1 MQRRRCAACSRLVLL
16 FCVLTVVEPPGAL
29 EIVCRGDDLN
39 RIAVRQADASGAAE
53 GATALLVP
61 LPAAAF
67 AGNDL
72 VTVKALQQR
81 RAELTER
88 GSGLQRW
95 AVALSLE
102 AARQTEAA
110 KALRALE
117 EQVFSPKP

>member
-1 MQRRRCAACSRLVLL
+1 MRS
-16 FCVLTVVEPPGAL
+16 
-29 EIVCRGDDLN
+29 
-39 RIAVRQADASGAAE
+39 AVGIQADANGAAE
-53 GATALLVP
+53 GATAALTP

-67 AGNDL
+67 AGSPHEA
-72 VTVKALQQR
+72 VKALQQR

-102 AARQTEAA
+102 AARQTGAA

-117 EQVFSPKP
+117 EQVLYSKPQSPSSEGFTC